1 MNASF
6 LDKLSPREL
15 SIALGCALV
24 LIIAAIALYVVKP
37 LFVEY
42 RSLAEQHEL
51 LAGIASTGNDVG
63 AEINRLQQKLDAL
76 EQRLLGD
83 SANLPLEQMESFVV
97 GRLQTISW
105 RHGIELESIEPSAGE
120 HADDYQELLFRVAMS
135 GDYFAIGSWLE
146 DVANELGFV
155 VVKEYQIS
163 VAGGD
168 DALPVLGIRLLLA
181 SYRVEESS

>member
-1 MNASF
+1 MNAEL
-6 LDKLSPREL
+6 LDRLSPREL
-15 SIALGCALV
+15 TIALACALV
-24 LIIAAIALYVVKP
+24 LIVAALGLYVVKP
-37 LFVEY
+37 LLVEY
-42 RSLAEQHEL
+42 QSLSEQHDL
-51 LAGIASTGNDVG
+51 LAGIASTGTDVSS
-63 AEINRLQQKLDAL
+63 EINRLQYKLDAL
-76 EQRLLGD
+76 ETRLLGD

-105 RHGIELESIEPSAGE
+105 RHGIELESIEPSTGE

-146 DVANELGFV
+146 DVASELGFV

-168 DALPVLGIRLLLA
+168 DALPVLSIRLLLA
-181 SYRVEESS
+181 SYRMEDAP